1 MTVTLY
7 IVGHVVPEGL
17 TVTVNAKATIH
28 DLKQTVA
35 RDISIPAADF
45 DLYLEGCV
53 LGEAASLV
61 AETALCEGDELL
73 AKPSKQYEALVALKE
88 MGLVC
93 SAADLINKVLKSDAV
108 ARTDSEKA
116 EVLRLM
122 VTADPSVVNAKVA
135 LTTPLLEAVA
145 GSLTNL
151 ASLLISYKADINAT
165 GADDIVP
172 LHIAAQNGLED
183 IMELLLANGADPSR
197 ADLSGMRALSY
208 ASGEGRARG
217 AEILLKNGVDPNAQD
232 KRGYTPLHNAVMMG
246 HFEVV
251 VTLLDA
257 GANLNA
263 VTVRNWTPLDAA
275 YFVNNTAIIDVL
287 ERHGAKRSV
296 STRPLMSP
304 APSCNACIVL

>member
-232 KRGYTPLHNAVMMG
+232 KRGMA
-246 HFEVV
+246 VV
-251 VTLLDA
+251 VILLSSRLHPAAQCRHDGPLRGGGDPPRCRCQPQCSHRAQLDTL
-257 GANLNA
+257 G
-263 VTVRNWTPLDAA
+263 R
-275 YFVNNTAIIDVL
+275 
-287 ERHGAKRSV
+287 
-296 STRPLMSP
+296 
-304 APSCNACIVL
+304 CILREQYSHHRRA